1 MMPFGYN
8 TMPHQF
14 SLALTAPRSHSKSAI
29 LTLFRCLMVSVTLL
43 VTPAASSEPMSRFAS
58 LLQAV
63 KTVRAS
69 ETGDEEPQSKILS
82 AYHGLDALP
91 AGANVLCPIA
101 VAGEDG
107 MPVVFSVQIDSN
119 SVMTDAFQVETAS
132 GELVTPICATLAP
145 ALEMQ
150 EQRTVLLAGAF
161 GTRNAPPLA
170 VEVVD
175 ALEDINGQSLQGE
188 RFTKITPLEAG
199 PSLVLAERFEVDAP
213 GIVGECPAA
222 TLQVVQI
229 TWEGGVSGP
238 MGSRLGEPQR
248 LGISVLLQDDQ
259 TVTPIAL
266 ADDDPDNH
274 VLVCL
279 DIATAAVSV
288 AAAPGLFHD
297 PGDDPNPETSIDVNP
312 S

>member
-1 MMPFGYN
+1 MALF
-8 TMPHQF
+8 TQLL
-14 SLALTAPRSHSKSAI
+14 STVCTVLACADENE
-29 LTLFRCLMVSVTLL
+29 L
-43 VTPAASSEPMSRFAS
+43 V
-58 LLQAV
+58 L
-63 KTVRAS
+63 
-69 ETGDEEPQSKILS
+69 EEPQSKILS

-91 AGANVLCPIA
+91 AGANALCPIS

-107 MPVVFSVQIDSN
+107 MPVVFSVQIDVN
-119 SVMTDAFQVETAS
+119 SVMTDAFKVEAAS
-132 GELVTPICATLAP
+132 GEMVTPLCATLAP

-150 EQRTVLLAGAF
+150 EQRTVLLAGSF
-161 GTRNAPPLA
+161 GTLSATPLA
-170 VEVVD
+170 VEVVG

-188 RFTKITPLEAG
+188 RFTNITPLEAG

-248 LGISVLLQDDQ
+248 LGVSVLLQDGQ

-279 DIATAAVSV
+279 DTATAAASVV
-288 AAAPGLFHD
+288 AAAGLFHD
-297 PGDDPNPETSIDVNP
+297 PGDDSNPETSIDVDEG
-312 S
+312 

>member
-1 MMPFGYN
+1 MPTVCLLLACADKN
-8 TMPHQF
+8 D
-14 SLALTAPRSHSKSAI
+14 LAL
-29 LTLFRCLMVSVTLL
+29 
-43 VTPAASSEPMSRFAS
+43 
-58 LLQAV
+58 
-63 KTVRAS
+63 
-69 ETGDEEPQSKILS
+69 EEPQSKILS

-91 AGANVLCPIA
+91 AGANILCPIS
-101 VAGEDG
+101 VEGEDG

-119 SVMTDAFQVETAS
+119 SVMTDAFQVETTS
-132 GELVTPICATLAP
+132 GDMVTPICATLAP

-150 EQRTVLLAGAF
+150 EQRTVLLAGPF
-161 GTRNAPPLA
+161 GTRNATPLA
-170 VEVVD
+170 VEVVG
-175 ALEDINGQSLQGE
+175 ALEDIIGQSLQGE
-188 RFTKITPLEAG
+188 RFTNITPLEAG

-213 GIVGECPAA
+213 GIVGECPTA
-222 TLQVVQI
+222 TQQVLQI

-248 LGISVLLQDDQ
+248 LGISVLLQDGQ

-279 DIATAAVSV
+279 DEVTAAVSV
-288 AAAPGLFHD
+288 AVAPGLFHD
-297 PGDDPNPETSIDVNP
+297 PGDDPNPETRIDVDP

>member
-1 MMPFGYN
+1 M
-8 TMPHQF
+8 
-14 SLALTAPRSHSKSAI
+14 
-29 LTLFRCLMVSVTLL
+29 TLFTQLLSTVCLVLACAEKNEL
-43 VTPAASSEPMSRFAS
+43 V
-58 LLQAV
+58 L
-63 KTVRAS
+63 
-69 ETGDEEPQSKILS
+69 EEPQSKILS

-132 GELVTPICATLAP
+132 GDMVTPICATLAP

-150 EQRTVLLAGAF
+150 EQRTVLLAGPF
-161 GTRNAPPLA
+161 GTRNATPLA
-170 VEVVD
+170 VEVVG

-188 RFTKITPLEAG
+188 RFTNITPLEAG

-213 GIVGECPAA
+213 GIVGECPAP

-248 LGISVLLQDDQ
+248 LGISVLLQDGQ

-279 DIATAAVSV
+279 DAVTAAVSV

-297 PGDDPNPETSIDVNP
+297 PGDDPNPETRIDVDP

>member
-1 MMPFGYN
+1 M
-8 TMPHQF
+8 
-14 SLALTAPRSHSKSAI
+14 
-29 LTLFRCLMVSVTLL
+29 TLFTQLLSTVCLVLACAEKNEQVL
-43 VTPAASSEPMSRFAS
+43 
-58 LLQAV
+58 
-63 KTVRAS
+63 
-69 ETGDEEPQSKILS
+69 EEPQSRILS
-82 AYHGLDALP
+82 AYHGLDALGV
-91 AGANVLCPIA
+91 GANVLCPIA

-132 GELVTPICATLAP
+132 GDMVTPICATLAP

-150 EQRTVLLAGAF
+150 EQRTVLLAGPF
-161 GTRNAPPLA
+161 GTRNATPLA
-170 VEVVD
+170 VEVVG
-175 ALEDINGQSLQGE
+175 ALEDISGQSLQGE
-188 RFTKITPLEAG
+188 RFTNITPLEAG

-213 GIVGECPAA
+213 GIVGECPAT

-248 LGISVLLQDDQ
+248 LGISVLLQDGQ

-279 DIATAAVSV
+279 DAVTAAVSV

-297 PGDDPNPETSIDVNP
+297 PGDDPNPETRIDVD
-312 S
+312 SS

>member
-1 MMPFGYN
+1 MTPFEHDSMFHPY
-8 TMPHQF
+8 PR
-14 SLALTAPRSHSKSAI
+14 ALTAQRSYPKTAA
-29 LTLFRCLMVSVTLL
+29 LRLFTWLVIPIMLL
-43 VTPAASSEPMSRFAS
+43 VTPTVWSDPMGRFGS
-58 LLQAV
+58 LLHAV
-63 KTVRAS
+63 QTVRAL
-69 ETGDEEPQSKILS
+69 EPGDEEPQSKILS

-101 VAGEDG
+101 VEGEDG
-107 MPVVFSVQIDSN
+107 MPMVFSVQLDLN
-119 SVMTDAFQVETAS
+119 SVIADAFLVETAS
-132 GELVTPICATLAP
+132 GEMVTPICATLAP

-150 EQRTVLLAGAF
+150 EQRTVLLAGSF
-161 GTRNAPPLA
+161 GNRNAPPLA
-170 VEVVD
+170 VEVVG

-222 TLQVVQI
+222 TLQVLQI

-238 MGSRLGEPQR
+238 MGERLGEPQR
-248 LGISVLLQDDQ
+248 LGISVLLQDGQ

-274 VLVCL
+274 VLACL
-279 DIATAAVSV
+279 DVAVAAVSV

-297 PGDDPNPETSIDVNP
+297 PGDDPNPETSIDINP

>member
-1 MMPFGYN
+1 M
-8 TMPHQF
+8 
-14 SLALTAPRSHSKSAI
+14 
-29 LTLFRCLMVSVTLL
+29 TLFTQLLSTVCLVL
-43 VTPAASSEPMSRFAS
+43 ACGYESELF
-58 LLQAV
+58 LKQ
-63 KTVRAS
+63 
-69 ETGDEEPQSKILS
+69 PQSKILS

-101 VAGEDG
+101 VEGEDG

-119 SVMTDAFQVETAS
+119 SVMAEAFEVETAS
-132 GELVTPICATLAP
+132 GEMVTPICATLAP

-170 VEVVD
+170 VEVVG
-175 ALEDINGQSLQGE
+175 ALEDLNGKSLQGE
-188 RFTKITPLEAG
+188 RFTNITPLEAG

-213 GIVGECPAA
+213 GIVGECPPA
-222 TLQVVQI
+222 TLQVVQT

-248 LGISVLLQDDQ
+248 LGISVLLQDGQ

-279 DIATAAVSV
+279 DEASAAVSV

-297 PGDDPNPETSIDVNP
+297 PGDDPNPETSIDVDGG
-312 S
+312 